1 MQNSKTLGICVTCH
15 RHTAL
20 TKHHLIPKKR
30 QKKKTQLDANM
41 SLDDVIW
48 ICRQCHDGVHDL
60 YDEQTLAN
68 DLNTL
73 EKLTSDERLEKHF
86 AWVSKCKKGIK

>member
-1 MQNSKTLGICVTCH
+1 MQNSKTFGICVTCH

-30 QKKKTQLDANM
+30 HKKKVQLETNI

-60 YDEQTLAN
+60 YDEQTLAK

-73 EKLTSDERLEKHF
+73 EKLTSDERLKKHF